1 MADLTLEGLL
11 KTPEDIRRE
20 QIEQLQKLGQTQ
32 AAAGKK
38 APTGSAIADIILGM
52 GNMAAQY
59 APMDADL
66 MKRGITAALGV
77 PELGRSGEERR
88 AGTITQL
95 TKKYGT
101 TADGLAK
108 TADELDA
115 MGDSATATKFRAL
128 SQKKK
133 LEEREMSIKEREVD
147 IKDREAII
155 KEKKL
160 RLEERINKAVTT
172 LGVNAGTLNNSTSES
187 VDKAVNYAEQT
198 GDTQGARELLKS
210 KPSAKTVIN
219 FADKGKNK
227 FYEKLSELQA
237 TKITDLRDAGR
248 AAVASMSNLQEMQKL
263 SKAGIYE
270 GLTGTVELN
279 ITKAL
284 YEAGLTDDPKLANTE
299 EFLLRGANETIALL
313 KTGAL
318 GTGISISN
326 KDREFME
333 AISGG
338 KITLT
343 KETID
348 RWLRVRTSVTTQAIK
363 VHNDYAQEMNER
375 YGLEGVQKIPIMKFR
390 GMQKTENGEKFIWNG
405 NSWIK
410 QKD

>member
-133 LEEREMSIKEREVD
+133 LEEREMSIKEKD
-147 IKDREAII
+147 ISI
-155 KEKKL
+155 KEKKIN
-160 RLEERINKAVTT
+160 LEEKINNAVTT
-172 LGVNAGTLNNSTSES
+172 LGVNAGTLNNATSES
-187 VDKAVNYAEQT
+187 VAKAVNYAEQT
-198 GDTQGARELLKS
+198 GDIQSARELLKS
-210 KPSAKTVIN
+210 KPAAKTVIN

-237 TKITDLRDAGR
+237 KKVTDLRDASTT
-248 AAVASMSNLQEMQKL
+248 AVASMSNLQEMQKL
-263 SKAGIYE
+263 SKSGIYE
-270 GLTGTVELN
+270 GLTANVELGIN
-279 ITKAL
+279 KLL
-284 YEAGLTDDPKLANTE
+284 YEAGLIDDPKLANTE

-338 KITLT
+338 RITLS

-363 VHNDYAQEMNER
+363 IHNDYAQEMNER

>member
-133 LEEREMSIKEREVD
+133 LEEREMSIKEKD
-147 IKDREAII
+147 ISI
-155 KEKKL
+155 KEKKIN
-160 RLEERINKAVTT
+160 LEEKINNAVTT
-172 LGVNAGTLNNSTSES
+172 LGVNAGTLNNATSES
-187 VDKAVNYAEQT
+187 VAKAVNYAEQT
-198 GDTQGARELLKS
+198 GDIQSARELLKS
-210 KPSAKTVIN
+210 KPAAKTVIN

-237 TKITDLRDAGR
+237 KKVTDLRDASTT
-248 AAVASMSNLQEMQKL
+248 AVASMSNLQEMQKL
-263 SKAGIYE
+263 SKSGIYE
-270 GLTGTVELN
+270 GLTGNIELN

-284 YEAGLTDDPKLANTE
+284 YEAGLTDDEKLANTE
-299 EFLLRGANETIALL
+299 EFLLRGAKETIDLL
-313 KTGAL
+313 QTGAL
-318 GTGISISN
+318 GTGVSISN
-326 KDREFME
+326 KDLEFMQG
-333 AISGG
+333 ISGG

-348 RWLRVRTSVTTQAIK
+348 RWLRVRTYVATQAIK

-390 GMQKTENGEKFIWNG
+390 GMQKTEN
-405 NSWIK
+405 
-410 QKD
+410 

>member
-133 LEEREMSIKEREVD
+133 LEEREMSIKEKD
-147 IKDREAII
+147 ISI
-155 KEKKL
+155 KEKKIN
-160 RLEERINKAVTT
+160 LEEKINNAVTT
-172 LGVNAGTLNNSTSES
+172 LGVNAGTLNNATSES
-187 VDKAVNYAEQT
+187 VAKAVNYAEQT
-198 GDTQGARELLKS
+198 GDIQSARELLKS
-210 KPSAKTVIN
+210 KPAAKTVIN

-237 TKITDLRDAGR
+237 KKVTDLRDASTT
-248 AAVASMSNLQEMQKL
+248 AVASMSNLQEMQKL
-263 SKAGIYE
+263 SKSGIYE
-270 GLTGTVELN
+270 GLTGNIELN

-284 YEAGLTDDPKLANTE
+284 YEAGLTDDEKLANTE
-299 EFLLRGANETIALL
+299 EFLLRGAKETIDLL
-313 KTGAL
+313 QTGAL
-318 GTGISISN
+318 GTGVSISN
-326 KDREFME
+326 KDLEFMQG
-333 AISGG
+333 ISGG

-348 RWLRVRTSVTTQAIK
+348 RWLRVRTYVATQAIK

>member
-11 KTPEDIRRE
+11 KTPTQIRTE
-20 QIEQLQKLGQTQ
+20 QMALLEELGR
-32 AAAGKK
+32 KK
-38 APTGSAIADIILGM
+38 AEALNTPTTSNIANILMGM
-52 GNMAAQY
+52 GKTGVEG
-59 APMDADL
+59 APMMADL
-66 MKRGITAALGV
+66 MKRGITSALGV

-133 LEEREMSIKEREVD
+133 LEEREMAIKEREVD
-147 IKDREAII
+147 IKDREAIV
-155 KEKKL
+155 KEKKV
-160 RLEERINKAVTT
+160 RLEERINDAVTT
-172 LGVNAGTLNNSTSES
+172 LGVNAGTLNNATAES
-187 VDKAVNYAEQT
+187 VAAAVNYAKQT
-198 GDTQGARELLKS
+198 NDISGARELLKS

-237 TKITDLRDAGR
+237 NKVTELRDAGR
-248 AAVASMSNLQEMQKL
+248 AAIASMSNLQEMQKL
-263 SKAGIYE
+263 SKSGIYQ
-270 GLTGTVELN
+270 GLTGNVELAIN
-279 ITKAL
+279 KLL
-284 YEAGLTDDPKLANTE
+284 YEAQLTDDPKLANTE

-338 KITLT
+338 KITLS

-405 NSWIK
+405 NSWVK